1 VMFERVH
8 SELGGSRQK
17 EMMMEEQRQ
26 VRTLI
31 NEIADYTLKVG
42 REIGWFWDPL
52 TRGRGREYLL
62 QHVLRNRLLSS
73 VLRPAWMSRCPDPE
87 VVRKTIGQIR
97 QELLM
102 DDQIGTGH
110 TAILRQMCRNIEI
123 TDAEMDTVKP
133 HPLVDAAF
141 NIWEN
146 ICRNRHWIAGWLTTS
161 ADEFVISTLPK
172 NNFRPEAWK
181 KTFGLNDQQ
190 VFFFSYHLKA
200 DEDHAGQRVW
210 EPISRNVRSEAEGG
224 EILAGL
230 ISALIGEK
238 LFYQGICEAGDE
250 WDRLHNPENNH
261 PAGARSV

>member
-1 VMFERVH
+1 MHEYPQTM
-8 SELGGSRQK
+8 S
-17 EMMMEEQRQ
+17 
-26 VRTLI
+26 LI
-31 NEIADYTLKVG
+31 EEIADLALKTG
-42 REIGWFWDPL
+42 QEISWFCAPL
-52 TRGRGREYLL
+52 TPGRGRAYML
-62 QHVLRNRLLSS
+62 QHLLRNRLLSS

-87 VVRKTIGQIR
+87 VVRRTIGQIR
-97 QELLM
+97 QELVM
-102 DDQIGTGH
+102 DDHIGTGH
-110 TAILRQMCRNIEI
+110 TALLRQMGRNIGL
-123 TDAEMDTVKP
+123 TDQDMDTVKP

-161 ADEFVISTLPK
+161 VDEFILSTLPH

-200 DEDHAGQRVW
+200 DQDHAGAQVW
-210 EPISRNVRSEAEGG
+210 EPISRNVRSEVERE

-230 ISALIGEK
+230 SSALVGEK

-250 WDRLHNPENNH
+250 WDRLHNE
-261 PAGARSV
+261 G